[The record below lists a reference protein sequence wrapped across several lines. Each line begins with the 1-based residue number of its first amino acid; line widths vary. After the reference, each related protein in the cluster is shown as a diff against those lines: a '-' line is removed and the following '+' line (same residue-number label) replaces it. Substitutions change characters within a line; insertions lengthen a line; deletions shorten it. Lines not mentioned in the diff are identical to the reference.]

1 MDDASGG
8 CEADD
13 LHREARAEFCRPGS
27 GRCLFATDPENNC
40 VFFHS
45 VNKILL
51 KRLDEP
57 PGLPGRAFAEDS
69 V

>member
-1 MDDASGG
+1 
-8 CEADD
+8 
-13 LHREARAEFCRPGS
+13 
-27 GRCLFATDPENNC
+27 LFATDPENNC